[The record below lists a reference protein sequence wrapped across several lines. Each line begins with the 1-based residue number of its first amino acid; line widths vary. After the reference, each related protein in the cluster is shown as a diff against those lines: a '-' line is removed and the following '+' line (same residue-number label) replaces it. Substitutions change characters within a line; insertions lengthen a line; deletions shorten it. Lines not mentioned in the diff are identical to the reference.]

1 MSALDRASAVW
12 GDARLYGAERVLVGD
27 PVGDP
32 VRADAAQD
40 LAQMVTDSGGI
51 PAGSITWP
59 VASTSGEGIYQTP
72 NWFLSPPSNPAADAH
87 RFLLDTGRAEGFRDL
102 ESVT

>member
-12 GDARLYGAERVLVGD
+12 GDARLYSAEQVLVGD
-27 PVGDP
+27 PVC
-32 VRADAAQD
+32 ADVGQD

>member
-12 GDARLYGAERVLVGD
+12 GDARLYSAERVL
-27 PVGDP
+27 VGDP
-32 VRADAAQD
+32 VRADAAQN

-72 NWFLSPPSNPAADAH
+72 NWLPSPPLSLEADACL
-87 RFLLDTGRAEGFRDL
+87 FLRDAGYRHL
-102 ESVT
+102 GPSS